1 MEENNT
7 IEANEVIE
15 ETMAHKH
22 FFKIREDLSPHTKMI
37 IGLIG
42 IFTILFLWYVLST
55 QDGVTTFL
63 LGKPIS
69 DVILPS
75 PGEVIR
81 AFAPLHWDMELTKG
95 IFLSLKRVTLGFII
109 AAALAIPLG
118 ILMGSFP
125 KVGSFFDPLALFAGY
140 IPIVTLIPLTMA
152 MWGLGE
158 TQKIGFL
165 VIGIY
170 AFLLPM
176 VAKTVQDV
184 DSVYLNTGYTL
195 GANRFQ
201 TVWHIL
207 IPITKARIFGHC
219 RFLYGVGWTYI
230 ILAEYTDLSSGGL
243 GSIIALANRRSFS
256 DRVFAVLITI
266 VVIAVLV
273 DTALKHL
280 GHMLFPYE
288 EEI

>member
-1 MEENNT
+1 MEPENT
-7 IEANEVIE
+7 IESTEVVE
-15 ETMAHKH
+15 VPLTHQH
-22 FFKIREDLSPHTKMI
+22 FFKIREDLLPRNRVI

-42 IFTILFLWYVLST
+42 IALVLLLWYGLSVH
-55 QDGVTTFL
+55 DV
-63 LGKPIS
+63 IS
-69 DVILPS
+69 KVILPS
-75 PGEVIR
+75 PGEVLR
-81 AFAPLHWDMELTKG
+81 AFAPLHWEMELTKG
-95 IFLSLKRVTLGFII
+95 IFISLKRVTLGFLI

-125 KVGSFFDPLALFAGY
+125 KVGGFFDPLALFAGY
-140 IPIVTLIPLTMA
+140 IPIVTLIPLTIA
-152 MWGLGE
+152 VWGLGE
-158 TQKIGFL
+158 SQKIGFL
-165 VIGIY
+165 VIGIF

-201 TVWHIL
+201 TIWHIL

-243 GSIIALANRRSFS
+243 GSIIALANKRSFS

-273 DTALKHL
+273 DTGLKHL
-280 GHMLFPYE
+280 GHILFPYE
-288 EEI
+288 EDI

>member
-1 MEENNT
+1 MADENT
-7 IEANEVIE
+7 IEENEVI
-15 ETMAHKH
+15 KKPLIQQH
-22 FFKIREDLSPHTKMI
+22 FFKIREDLSSRNRLI
-37 IGLIG
+37 IGFIAV
-42 IFTILFLWYVLST
+42 ILVLLLWYALSSA
-55 QDGVTTFL
+55 DIYS
-63 LGKPIS
+63 K
-69 DVILPS
+69 VILPS
-75 PGEVIR
+75 PGEVLR
-81 AFAPLHWDMELTKG
+81 AFAPLHWEMELTKG
-95 IFLSLKRVTLGFII
+95 IFVSLKRVTLGFLG
-109 AAALAIPLG
+109 AAILAIPLG

-125 KVGSFFDPLALFAGY
+125 KVGGFFDPLALFAGY
-140 IPIVTLIPLTMA
+140 IPIVTLIPLTIA

-158 TQKIGFL
+158 QQKIGFL
-165 VIGIY
+165 VMGIF

-201 TVWHIL
+201 TIWHVL
-207 IPITKARIFGHC
+207 IPITKARIFNHC

-243 GSIIALANRRSFS
+243 GSIIALANKRSFS

-266 VVIAVLV
+266 VVIAILV

-288 EEI
+288 EDL

>member
-7 IEANEVIE
+7 IETNENVE
-15 ETMAHKH
+15 EAPAYKQ
-22 FFKIREDLSPHTKMI
+22 FFKIREDLSANARLI
-37 IGLIG
+37 IGLAG
-42 IFTILFLWYVLST
+42 VFVVLFLWFVLST
-55 QDGVTTFL
+55 QDSITTSL

-69 DVILPS
+69 NVVLPS
-75 PGEVIR
+75 PGEVLS
-81 AFAPLHWDMELTKG
+81 AFAPLHTDMELTKG
-95 IFLSLKRVTLGFII
+95 IVLSLKRVTYGFII
-109 AAALAIPLG
+109 AATLAIPLG

-125 KVGSFFDPLALFAGY
+125 KVGAFFDPLALFAGY

-152 MWGLGE
+152 IWGLGE
-158 TQKIGFL
+158 AQKVGFL

-176 VAKTVQDV
+176 VAKTVQNV

-195 GANRFQ
+195 GANRLQ
-201 TVWHIL
+201 TIWHIL
-207 IPITKARIFGHC
+207 IPITKAKIFGHC

-266 VVIAVLV
+266 VIIAVLV

-280 GHMLFPYE
+280 GYMLFPYE
-288 EEI
+288 EEN